1 MRCLHVIQVDVSSR
15 ENGLE
20 FRRKVIGGE
29 GNAMGVNK
37 STLESAENEENR
49 RLSSA
54 AVHLSE

>member
-1 MRCLHVIQVDVSSR
+1 MDVSSR

-20 FRRKVIGGE
+20 FRRKVIAGE

-54 AVHLSE
+54 TVHLSE

>member
-20 FRRKVIGGE
+20 FRRKVIAGE